1 MSLEVDLRLRLPE
14 LDLSLE
20 AELRG
25 LESIAQ
31 IKSENFAVG
40 VDSKALPKIRK
51 DYIWKIRKFRR

>member
-1 MSLEVDLRLRLPE
+1 MSLEVDLRLPE

>member
-1 MSLEVDLRLRLPE
+1 MRLRLPE